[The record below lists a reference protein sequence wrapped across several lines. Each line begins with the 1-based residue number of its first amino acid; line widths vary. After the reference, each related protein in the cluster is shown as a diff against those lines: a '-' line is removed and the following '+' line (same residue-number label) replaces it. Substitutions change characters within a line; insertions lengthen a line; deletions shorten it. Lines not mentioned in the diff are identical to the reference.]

1 MLILTMDMDTALD
14 TTACH
19 TMAMVDNGATGLME
33 DGPTMARGLLMLS
46 PLPRL
51 MPIPTM
57 DMDTTLVTMASLTM
71 AMVETT
77 EETTEDTGGGKIT
90 NCFFIDDNLWEYD
103 IAKGLYYL
111 EFLPF
116 ISATFRAT

>member
-1 MLILTMDMDTALD
+1 MGDMVTTLD
-14 TTACH
+14 TMAGL
-19 TMAMVDNGATGLME
+19 TMAMVGNGATGPME

-57 DMDTTLVTMASLTM
+57 

-77 EETTEDTGGGKIT
+77 EETTKDTGGGKIT

-103 IAKGLYYL
+103 ITKGLYYL

>member
-1 MLILTMDMDTALD
+1 MGILILTMDMVTTLD
-14 TTACH
+14 TMAGL
-19 TMAMVDNGATGLME
+19 TMAMVGNGATGPME

-51 MPIPTM
+51 IPTM
-57 DMDTTLVTMASLTM
+57 VMDTTLVTMASLTM

-103 IAKGLYYL
+103 ITKGLCYL